1 MSINNDV
8 SQVLVATTPMALPA
22 VGTTVMDL
30 LPGQLGVFDANTN
43 EAIDGSTLVK
53 DYYLALGKD
62 SDSDGI
68 MDAVHLSAGQ
78 MIQARHVRQYTYR
91 PHTAPQPM
99 IIEISDYIGKCDTA
113 YGIKLEFR
121 NQVIYRRQGFN
132 QFAKTYNIQT
142 SCCGSC
148 GCCPDGECNEVTKM
162 FLEAINADGDDLVIA
177 EAFAKAAISA
187 ATHGTSADYAEGDAV
202 PIEDVDALMTFNSEQ
217 EDSSTK
223 VCTGLRLTTKPL
235 SVKNYCSIN
244 LGYFYPRGTVIVPSL
259 IDGFDCEGKIET
271 VQDVAFEEGSGYD
284 IRQKEYHAGGW
295 NGRPGPYVVSGGHGL
310 PYEGID
316 IYANSNVKYNQIS
329 LTYDVFTV
337 GGWQEFLNNHNTIIA
352 LPATADFDAMRDGI
366 LTILDKLTTPFG
378 FDSLL
383 DDAALSDPDPTVV
396 EPTEDIDD
404 QDLDGIA

>member
-8 SQVLVATTPMALPA
+8 SQILVATEPMALPA
-22 VGTTVMDL
+22 IGTSLFDL
-30 LPGQLGVFDANTN
+30 LPNQIGVFNASTN
-43 EAIDGSTLVK
+43 EAIDGSTPVK
-53 DYYLALGKD
+53 DYFIALGKD
-62 SDSDGI
+62 TDSDGVV
-68 MDAVHLSAGQ
+68 DAVHLSAGQ
-78 MIQARHVRQYTYR
+78 MIQSRHVRQYAYR
-91 PHTAPQPM
+91 PHTAPKPM

-162 FLEAINADGDDLVIA
+162 FLEAINADGDDLVFA

-187 ATHGTSADYAEGDAV
+187 ETHGTSADYAEGDVV
-202 PIEDVDALMTFNSEQ
+202 PIEDLDALMTFNSEQ

-235 SVKNYCSIN
+235 SVKNYCSI
-244 LGYFYPRGTVIVPSL
+244 
-259 IDGFDCEGKIET
+259 
-271 VQDVAFEEGSGYD
+271 
-284 IRQKEYHAGGW
+284 RQKEYHAGGW

-316 IYANSNVKYNQIS
+316 IYASSNVKYNQIS

-352 LPATADFDAMRDGI
+352 IPATADFDAMRDGI
-366 LTILDKLTTPFG
+366 LTILDSLTTPFG
-378 FDSLL
+378 FDPLL
-383 DDAALSDPDPTVV
+383 DDAALSDPDPTIV

-404 QDLDGIA
+404 QDLDGLA